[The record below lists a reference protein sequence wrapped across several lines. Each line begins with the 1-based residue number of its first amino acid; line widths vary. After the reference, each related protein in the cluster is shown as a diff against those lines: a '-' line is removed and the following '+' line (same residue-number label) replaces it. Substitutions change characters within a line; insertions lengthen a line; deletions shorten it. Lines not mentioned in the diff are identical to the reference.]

1 MRTTQIALAQYGL
14 GDASKG
20 GFGSGLS
27 LPKKGGDGMEDGP
40 VRLHAR
46 HDVWC
51 EEYKSKSSNNRELR
65 NLVEVVEEEVEDGR
79 MEGVEVFFLT
89 DKSVGEAV
97 YYRGNS
103 SDKEMF

>member
-1 MRTTQIALAQYGL
+1 
-14 GDASKG
+14 
-20 GFGSGLS
+20 
-27 LPKKGGDGMEDGP
+27 MEDGP

-46 HDVWC
+46 HDVWS
-51 EEYKSKSSNNRELR
+51 EEYKRKSSNNRELR

-79 MEGVEVFFLT
+79 MEGVEVFFLA